1 MIVFTQKDFDELCAK
16 QLELAKRIDN
26 LADLV
31 ATCHAQQE
39 SLVTTLKVIMK
50 ISRDPAVVEICEA
63 ELAGR

>member
-1 MIVFTQKDFDELCAK
+1 MIVFTQKDFDELRAK
-16 QLELAKRIDN
+16 QLELSKRVDD
-26 LADLV
+26 LAELLT
-31 ATCHAQQE
+31 TCHAQQV